1 MINPMIEIFLIAAA
15 VSFATNLLRR
25 KLMGPEDMAKMM
37 ESQKFKKEL
46 LEAQKK
52 GDKKA
57 LQRLMKK
64 QEYYSRIDAEIGKKN
79 MIMLFA
85 SLGIFYFVFMVILTP
100 LYGSLNVVGTLP
112 GGLVIPL
119 ISTGDKLTYIGWY
132 ILSLLAT
139 GLPLG
144 KIFQAQPKLEQSPK
158 EMERVGQKGRAKS
171 HDR

>member
-64 QEYYSRIDAEIGKKN
+64 QEYYRRIDAEIGKKN

-85 SLGIFYFVFMVILTP
+85 SFGIFYFVFMVILTP
-100 LYGSLNVVGTLP
+100 LYGGLNIVGTLP
-112 GGLVIPL
+112 GDLIIPF
-119 ISTGDKLTYIGWY
+119 ISMGDKLTYIGWY

-144 KIFQAQPKLEQSPK
+144 KVFQAQPKLEQLSGEAEK
-158 EMERVGQKGRAKS
+158 AEQKKAG
-171 HDR
+171 